1 MYDIFIKILTYSLFI
16 MGIWDAYK
24 YKIMSNK
31 IAKYKSSKEHSRTFL
46 NGSIFYRILLWIY
59 ASVVLD
65 DWVITWTCVI
75 ALFTLIEAFITMYNH
90 YPYKRR
96 GLKNWKKPSLWT
108 YTINSL
114 IPNQWRKRL

>member
-1 MYDIFIKILTYSLFI
+1 MNNILIDILRYSLFG

-31 IAKYKSSKEHSRTFL
+31 IAKLKSSREHSRTFL
-46 NGSIFYRILLWIY
+46 NGSIIYRILLWLY
-59 ASVVLD
+59 AWVVLE

-75 ALFTLIEAFITMYNH
+75 ALFTLLEAFVIMYNH
-90 YPYKRR
+90 YPYKGR
-96 GLKNWKKPSLWT
+96 GLKNWKKPSLLK

-114 IPNQWRKRL
+114 LPNHIRKRL